1 MGMVT
6 TTITASLGLVIL
18 YLILRHSREFGNLL
32 RAGYGVVFD
41 AVKTVQSGGH

>member
-1 MGMVT
+1 MDLVT

-18 YLILRHSREFGNLL
+18 YLILRHAREFGNIL

-41 AVKTVQSGGH
+41 AVKTVQTGGY